1 MLIQHQTDYQIA
13 LVELESIIG
22 APVSQVSKPAVSPTS
37 KSANFEKQKEQK

>member
-13 LVELESIIG
+13 LAELESIIG

-37 KSANFEKQKEQK
+37 KSADPKHSKEQT